1 MKRSILM
8 WLFDL
13 TNTGHEKPVE
23 VSVDSHR
30 TRDEN
35 ADSDGAKIKTKTFID
50 ELQFGSRNMSLGL
63 PLDVALAQI
72 ELRSSECIRYRSKA
86 VDEGCF
92 MILHGYLSQS
102 ELVIVVFI
110 LSKLYSNL

>member
-35 ADSDGAKIKTKTFID
+35 VDSDGAKIKPKSFDD
-50 ELQFGSRNMSLGL
+50 ELQFGSRNWSFSL
-63 PLDVALAQI
+63 PLDVALAQM
-72 ELRSSECIRYRSKA
+72 ELRSLECIRYRSK
-86 VDEGCF
+86 VLDEGC
-92 MILHGYLSQS
+92 L
-102 ELVIVVFI
+102 LVARTDA
-110 LSKLYSNL
+110 S